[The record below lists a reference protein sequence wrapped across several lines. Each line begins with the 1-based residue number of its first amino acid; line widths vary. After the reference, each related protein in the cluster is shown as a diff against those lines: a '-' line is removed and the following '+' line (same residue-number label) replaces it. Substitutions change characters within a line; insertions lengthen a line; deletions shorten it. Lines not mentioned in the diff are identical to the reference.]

1 MVICNTYHRFVK
13 VRDLVVKGLRQKVE
27 DHREEVRLVRMQ
39 TSEVVAGGY
48 EWAAQQYTT
57 PVKEMEGG

>member
-1 MVICNTYHRFVK
+1 MYV
-13 VRDLVVKGLRQKVE
+13 VRPVVKGSGQKVE
-27 DHREEVRLVRMQ
+27 DHREEVVRIVRMQ

>member
-1 MVICNTYHRFVK
+1 MYV
-13 VRDLVVKGLRQKVE
+13 VRPVVKGSGQKVE